1 MFTGSESDDPDVE
14 EPSAPEGELEVYA
27 AQSNNGGDDGIDPG
41 PMALA
46 DDAAKAWVP
55 YQSGMPIVVGTYTVK
70 FRIAPYNVYEVHKKD
85 FPLVFTVEGLNEE
98 THTSTIKLNITEAP
112 VLSFD
117 KEELHIENVASDYK
131 GTSTVNLMNEG

>member
-1 MFTGSESDDPDVE
+1 MLSLLL
-14 EPSAPEGELEVYA
+14 EGGLEVYT

-46 DDAAKAWVP
+46 ADAAKAWVP
-55 YQSGMPIVVGTYTVK
+55 YKSGMMTPIVVGTDTVK

-98 THTSTIKLNITEAP
+98 THTSTIKLNITE
-112 VLSFD
+112 VLSWP
-117 KEELHIENVASDYK
+117 
-131 GTSTVNLMNEG
+131 STQRSCILRTWLLTIRALVPSI